1 MMSIVVSDGEARGR
15 ENDHVS
21 LELRSRR
28 QEVASIDGDFESLRP
43 SSRRRSEDEASEEGN
58 ALAQGQLSLASQ

>member
-21 LELRSRR
+21 LELGSRR
-28 QEVASIDGDFESLRP
+28 QEVASIDGDLESLRQGL
-43 SSRRRSEDEASEEGN
+43 EEAGRATAMGS
-58 ALAQGQLSLASQ
+58 A